1 MKVHTNGLKTN
12 ISTMG
17 RDLDSKIT
25 CELNGE
31 TIELGN
37 DELNSISPHYK
48 ADILKSVMKQL
59 DLDSKVDIPIGTEI
73 NYQFGVKVNG
83 QYEYLD
89 YGNYIVYSSERQED
103 LRSYKITCYDKMLLS
118 MKDYEDMS
126 ITYPISLR
134 NYLSEICDCLGITFA
149 NISDTFANYNRTIQ
163 NELYL
168 DSEGNSLG
176 YTFRDVLD
184 EIAQATGSTIC
195 INEDDELEIRYI
207 TETNDTI
214 DEDFFKNI
222 NVNFGEKYGP
232 INSIVLSR
240 GGGADNVYLKD
251 DESIAQNGLCEIKI
265 SDNQIM
271 NGNDRSDYLPD
282 LLSQLDGIEYYL
294 NDYASTGIMYY
305 DICDR
310 YTAHIGENDYSC
322 VMLNDEPIITQ
333 GLVENIHTERPIP
346 SETDYS
352 KADKTDRKINQTTLI
367 VNKQNQQIQS
377 IVSQIGDRGTKTTT
391 ITEDID
397 GLIAQVQD
405 IPTITTEQGA
415 IGNVELSGLLK
426 TRMIELRVHPTNVD
440 IIALVVS
447 NSLKVRSTLKL
458 TTRTITI
465 SGDETFK
472 YKIPKN
478 LYYYNDNIYD
488 EFVYDG
494 LNKRVYIIHRVSVDT
509 LGNKSIL
516 ATPIEEDFEY
526 YDMIIG
532 NGDNEIYMK
541 GYPSAYIYA
550 KAMIKNDYTDSFA
563 TSYEVDSKI
572 ELKAN
577 EINEE
582 VRQKVDEDEVV
593 AKLNI
598 GIRNNQGIV
607 ELVGNSVIIDSDN
620 FDLDEHGNV
629 NMRGGNIY
637 LGEGSQILGDDG
649 LMSTILVLSN
659 ICSSQFVGGST
670 LLPMGFSAVGQNQQ
684 GTIVNKDWLAFEF
697 EIPENFVIKSAKLT
711 LTHVPVN
718 YTGYTTTTGY
728 CRKLK
733 LYKSSDGLNQ
743 SITLNDMFYYFV
755 NDNIGYTEVQNAFGT
770 NGFTGNSVSGSE
782 ATSIELKDYIT
793 TGFNKFKVQ
802 SDETPPT
809 TDLQCYQYSGA
820 CMGTL
825 YITGYSNFE
834 EPTSSRAI
842 LSETPT
848 LLQGN
853 EQITS
858 AEQESTN
865 TEQEQLLGQSN
876 EEEESDI

>member
-1 MKVHTNGLKTN
+1 MKVHTSGLKTN

-25 CELNGE
+25 YELNGE

-89 YGNYIVYSSERQED
+89 FENYIVYSSERQED

-134 NYLSEICDCLGITFA
+134 NYLSEICDYLGITFA

-305 DICDR
+305 DVCDR

-352 KADKTDRKINQTTLI
+352 KADKTDRKIDQTTLTVNKHNRQIQGI
-367 VNKQNQQIQS
+367 VN
-377 IVSQIGDRGTKTTT
+377 QIGDRSQKTTT
-391 ITEDID
+391 ITADID

-415 IGNVELSGLLK
+415 TGNVELSGLLK

-478 LYYYNDNIYD
+478 LYYYNNNIYD

-526 YDMIIG
+526 
-532 NGDNEIYMK
+532 
-541 GYPSAYIYA
+541 
-550 KAMIKNDYTDSFA
+550 
-563 TSYEVDSKI
+563 
-572 ELKAN
+572 
-577 EINEE
+577 
-582 VRQKVDEDEVV
+582 
-593 AKLNI
+593 
-598 GIRNNQGIV
+598 
-607 ELVGNSVIIDSDN
+607 
-620 FDLDEHGNV
+620 
-629 NMRGGNIY
+629 
-637 LGEGSQILGDDG
+637 
-649 LMSTILVLSN
+649 LS
-659 ICSSQFVGGST
+659 
-670 LLPMGFSAVGQNQQ
+670 
-684 GTIVNKDWLAFEF
+684 
-697 EIPENFVIKSAKLT
+697 
-711 LTHVPVN
+711 
-718 YTGYTTTTGY
+718 
-728 CRKLK
+728 
-733 LYKSSDGLNQ
+733 
-743 SITLNDMFYYFV
+743 
-755 NDNIGYTEVQNAFGT
+755 
-770 NGFTGNSVSGSE
+770 
-782 ATSIELKDYIT
+782 
-793 TGFNKFKVQ
+793 
-802 SDETPPT
+802 
-809 TDLQCYQYSGA
+809 
-820 CMGTL
+820 
-825 YITGYSNFE
+825 
-834 EPTSSRAI
+834 
-842 LSETPT
+842 
-848 LLQGN
+848 
-853 EQITS
+853 
-858 AEQESTN
+858 
-865 TEQEQLLGQSN
+865 
-876 EEEESDI
+876 

>member
-1 MKVHTNGLKTN
+1 MKTHTNNFKQQ
-12 ISTMG
+12 ISIFG
-17 RDLDSKIT
+17 RQLDSKIT
-25 CELNGE
+25 YTQNNEE
-31 TIELGN
+31 IELGAE
-37 DELNSISPHYK
+37 ELNSISPHYK

-59 DLDSKVDIPIGTEI
+59 DIDSNIDIPIGTTI
-73 NYQFGVKVNG
+73 NYKFGVKVGNA
-83 QYEYLD
+83 YEYLD

-103 LRSYKITCYDKMLLS
+103 LRSYKIIAYDKMLLS

-126 ITYPISLR
+126 IIYPISLR
-134 NYLSEICDCLGITFA
+134 NYLGEICDYLGITFA
-149 NISDTFANYNRTIQ
+149 NTSDTFANYNRMIQ

-168 DSEGNSLG
+168 DSDGNSLG

-214 DEDFFKNI
+214 DEEFFKDI

-240 GGGADNVYLKD
+240 SAGVDNVYLKD
-251 DESIAQNGLCEIKI
+251 DESITQNGLCEIKI

-282 LLSQLDGIEYYL
+282 LLSQLDGLEYYL

-305 DICDR
+305 DVCDR
-310 YTAHIGENDYSC
+310 YTAHIGDSDYSC

-333 GLVENIHTERPIP
+333 GLVENIYTERPIP

-367 VNKQNQQIQS
+367 VDKQNQQIQS
-377 IVSQIGDRGTKTTT
+377 IVSQIGDRETKTTT
-391 ITEDID
+391 ITQDID
-397 GLIAQVQD
+397 GLIAEVQD

-415 IGNVELSGLLK
+415 IGNVELSNLLK
-426 TRMIELRVHPTNVD
+426 TKMIELRVHPTNVD

-458 TTRTITI
+458 TTRTITV

-478 LYYYNDNIYD
+478 LYYYNNDVYD

-494 LNKRVYIIHRVSVDT
+494 LNKRVYIIHRVGVDT

-532 NGDNEIYMK
+532 NGDNEIYMI

-593 AKLNI
+593 AKLNL
-598 GIRNNQGIV
+598 GIRNNQGVV
-607 ELVGNSVIIDSDN
+607 ELIGNSVIIDSDN
-620 FDLDEHGNV
+620 FDLDEYGNV

-659 ICSSQFVGGST
+659 ICSHQFVGGST
-670 LLPMGFSAVGQNQQ
+670 LLPMGFSVVGENQS
-684 GTIVNKDWLAFEF
+684 GVIVGKDWLSFEF
-697 EIPENFVIKSAKLT
+697 DIPNNFVVKSAKII

-718 YTGYTTTTGY
+718 YTGYNTATGY
-728 CRKLK
+728 SRKLK

-743 SITLNDMFYYFV
+743 NITLNDMYYYFV
-755 NDNIGYTEVQNAFGT
+755 NDNTGYTEIQNAFGS
-770 NGFTGNSVSGSE
+770 NGFTGNSSYGE
-782 ATSIELKDYIT
+782 EQTSIELKDYIT
-793 TGFNKFKVQ
+793 TGFNKFKIQ
-802 SDETPPT
+802 SDETTPT
-809 TDLQCYQYSGA
+809 TILQCYQYSGA

-825 YITGYSNFE
+825 YITGYTNFE
-834 EPTSSRAI
+834 EPATMMTTLGES
-842 LSETPT
+842 PT

-853 EQITS
+853 EQTS
-858 AEQESTN
+858 N
-865 TEQEQLLGQSN
+865 VEQEQLLGQPN
-876 EEEESDI
+876 QEEESDI

>member
-1 MKVHTNGLKTN
+1 MKVHTSGLKTN

-25 CELNGE
+25 YELNGE
-31 TIELGN
+31 TIELGS

-59 DLDSKVDIPIGTEI
+59 DLDSKIDIPIGTEI

-134 NYLSEICDCLGITFA
+134 NYLSEICDYLGITFA
-149 NISDTFANYNRTIQ
+149 NISDNFANYNRTIQ

-251 DESIAQNGLCEIKI
+251 DESITQNGLCEIKI

-282 LLSQLDGIEYYL
+282 LLFQLDGIEYYL

-305 DICDR
+305 DVCDR

-333 GLVENIHTERPIP
+333 GLVENIYTERPIP

-391 ITEDID
+391 ITQDID

-405 IPTITTEQGA
+405 MPTITTESSGT
-415 IGNVELSGLLK
+415 GSTELSGLIK
-426 TRMIELRVHPTNVD
+426 TRMIELRIYPTNQD
-440 IIALVVS
+440 ITKLVIS
-447 NSLKVRSTLKL
+447 PSLKISSSLIML
-458 TTRTITI
+458 GRTITFE
-465 SGDETFK
+465 GEETFK

-478 LYYYNDNIYD
+478 LYYYNNDIHD

-494 LNKRVYIIHRVSVDT
+494 VNKRIYIIHRVSIDT
-509 LGNKSIL
+509 FGNKSVL

-532 NGDNEIYMK
+532 DGDNDIYMAN
-541 GYPSAYIYA
+541 YPTAHIYV
-550 KAMIKNDYTDSFA
+550 KAMIKNDYTSSFA

-582 VRQKVDEDEVV
+582 VRQKVDENEVV
-593 AKLNI
+593 AKLNL
-598 GIRNNQGIV
+598 GIRNNQGVVQLI
-607 ELVGNSVIIDSDN
+607 GNSVIIDSDN

-649 LMSTILVLSN
+649 LISTILVQSN
-659 ICSSQFVGGST
+659 ICSISFVGGST
-670 LLPMGFSAVGQNQQ
+670 LLPMGFSDAGSSFV
-684 GTIVNKDWLAFEF
+684 KDWLALEF
-697 EIPENFVIKSAKLT
+697 DIPQDFIIKSAKII

-718 YTGYTTTTGY
+718 YTGDINTTGY
-728 CRKLK
+728 SRNLK
-733 LYKSSDGLNQ
+733 LFKSNDGVNQ
-743 SITLNDMFYYFV
+743 PITLNTTYYFFKNTDV
-755 NDNIGYTEVQNAFGT
+755 GYEEITGAFGE
-770 NGFTGNSVSGSE
+770 NGFTGHSSYGE
-782 ATSIELKDYIT
+782 EKLSIELKDYIT
-793 TGFNKFKVQ
+793 TGFNKFKIQ
-802 SDETPPT
+802 SMATTPT
-809 TDLQCYQYSGA
+809 TYLQSYQYSGA
-820 CMGTL
+820 CMATL

-834 EPTSSRAI
+834 ENIVMPVS
-842 LSETPT
+842 
-848 LLQGN
+848 LLLGTN
-853 EQITS
+853 EQDNNNETEEILENNS
-858 AEQESTN
+858 GENSKEILENNN
-865 TEQEQLLGQSN
+865 TEIS
-876 EEEESDI
+876 EESDI